1 MKITLGIDI
10 GSTSTKIIGLNP
22 KGEIAAKC
30 QAATSDRLISMY
42 GSLGK
47 LLHEKGLSLDNI
59 ERIALTGAG
68 ASWIEEGSA
77 IYGIKTVKISET
89 DAVGLGAL
97 ALSGLFE
104 GIIMNIGTGTVFV
117 YANAKKFS
125 HVGGSGVGGAT
136 LVGLSKRLI
145 GESGVQKISQLA
157 QKGNLKN
164 IDLMMGD
171 VYNMDF
177 SFLPPEATAAN
188 FGNFKTDATKEDM
201 AQGLLS
207 TIYQILG
214 VMAAFAAL
222 GKGCKTIIVTGALAE
237 LVQAKQVL
245 PLVGGLYGVNFIFCE
260 NAVYAT
266 ALGAAFGIIKA
277 NS

>member
-1 MKITLGIDI
+1 LKITLGIDI